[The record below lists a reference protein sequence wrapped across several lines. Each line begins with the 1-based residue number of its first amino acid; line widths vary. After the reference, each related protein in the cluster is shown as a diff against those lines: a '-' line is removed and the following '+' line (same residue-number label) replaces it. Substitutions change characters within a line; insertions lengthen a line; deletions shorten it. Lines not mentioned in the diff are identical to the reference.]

1 VKYLFTFVH
10 LFKEM
15 NCEIVKLEEFS
26 GNEASVYSIYI
37 EEEKMTLY
45 DRFIIE
51 NKAQFLTEITDIN
64 KRLINIGKIGARE
77 NFFKINEGNPG
88 DGVCALYDN
97 PNSNLRLYC
106 IRYATSIVLIG
117 GGGYKPKTIR
127 ALQEDEKLN
136 EENDF
141 LKQLSKEIKQR
152 MLDKELKFTTNYLD
166 FEGDINFNFNDDE

>member
-37 EEEKMTLY
+37 EEEELTLY
-45 DRFIIE
+45 DKFIIE
-51 NKAQFLTEITDIN
+51 NKALFLTEITDIN
-64 KRLINIGKIGARE
+64 KRLINIGKIGAKE
-77 NFFKINEGNPG
+77 NFFKLNEGNPS

-106 IRYATSIVLIG
+106 IRYGTSIVIIG
-117 GGGYKPKTIR
+117 GGGHKPKSIS
-127 ALQEDEKLN
+127 ALQEDKKLT
-136 EENDF
+136 EENYF
-141 LKQLSKEIKQR
+141 LRELSKEIKQR
-152 MLDKELKFTTNYLD
+152 MLDKELKFTTDYLD